1 MIMAPLKEN
10 IKEIL
15 KKHHLSK
22 ERAITI
28 RELASELLPIQ
39 ANDREIRQA
48 IRELNMEGVPILTSI
63 NSPHFGVY
71 FGASSEEVNEYLA
84 QLGSRMK
91 AILERMAA
99 VNKIK
104 AREFLKGQMKMFE

>member
-1 MIMAPLKEN
+1 MAPLKEN
-10 IKEIL
+10 IRGIL

-22 ERAITI
+22 ENAITI

-84 QLGSRMK
+84 QLGARANAIHQRMG
-91 AILERMAA
+91 AI
-99 VNKIK
+99 NKIK
-104 AREFLKGQMKMFE
+104 VKEFLRGQMEMFE